1 MAKHKYA
8 TSPPNLTGMPPGVPY
23 IIGNEAAE
31 RFSYYGMKSVLTVF
45 MAHYILNQS
54 GVLAPMSSNEA
65 YMYTHY
71 FVFGVYFLPILGA
84 VIADGWLGKYWTI
97 LSLSIVYCLGNLT
110 LACMATSWGIAIGQ
124 RTMLAMGLFL
134 ICLGAGGIKPC
145 VSANVG
151 DQFGDSNKHLLSKM
165 FGWFYFSINAGSFIS
180 SLLCPWLLSNPK
192 YGPGWA
198 FGIPGIAMLIATLF
212 FWGGRK
218 KMVHVPPAGLGYL
231 RETFSKEGLITLA
244 RIAMVYVFILV
255 FWALWGMSNGAEW
268 TLQAEKM
275 DLHVSW
281 LPWINIS
288 FSPFHISAGWGL
300 DLLAAQVQTANPI
313 LILIFIPL
321 VNYVIYPLIN
331 SVFPLTPLRKIG
343 IGLFITALSFVVIV
357 WIQGWID
364 ARLRPHINWQ
374 FLAYIIL
381 TLGEAM
387 VSITGLEFSYTQAPN
402 TMKSSVMALWLL
414 TVASGELFVGL
425 VNKWILGAGPAH
437 KLSDYQYFTF
447 FTWLMFATAV
457 VFVVVA
463 CFYKG
468 RTYLQTQQP
477 TLDEIATEPI
487 LHGGTP
493 S

>member
-1 MAKHKYA
+1 MAKHNYL
-8 TSPPNLTGMPPGVPY
+8 TSPPNLAGMPPGVPY

-54 GVLAPMSSNEA
+54 GLLAPMSSNEA

-97 LSLSIVYCLGNLT
+97 LSLSIVYCFGNLT
-110 LACMATSWGIAIGQ
+110 LACMATSWGVAIGQ
-124 RTMLAMGLFL
+124 RTMLAIGLLL

-151 DQFGDSNKHLLSKM
+151 DQFGESNKHLLSKM

-180 SLLCPWLLSNPK
+180 SILCPWLLANPK

-198 FGIPGIAMLIATLF
+198 FGIPGIAMVIATLF

-218 KMVHVPPAGLGYL
+218 KMVHVPPAGITSFFG
-231 RETFSKEGLITLA
+231 RETFSKEGLLTLG

-275 DLHVSW
+275 NLHWMGMDL
-281 LPWINIS
+281 I
-288 FSPFHISAGWGL
+288 
-300 DLLAAQVQTANPI
+300 AAQVQTANPI
-313 LILIFIPL
+313 LILIFIPV
-321 VNYVIYPLIN
+321 VNYVIYPMIDKI
-331 SVFPLTPLRKIG
+331 FPLTPLRKIG

-357 WIQGWID
+357 WIQGQID
-364 ARLRPHINWQ
+364 AGMKPSINWQ
-374 FLAYIIL
+374 LLAYVIL

-402 TMKSSVMALWLL
+402 SMQSSVMALWLL

-425 VNKWILGAGPAH
+425 VNKWILHAGGAQKVSA
-437 KLSDYQYFTF
+437 YQYFTF

-457 VFVVVA
+457 VFIVIT

-468 RTYLQTQQP
+468 HTYLQTQQP
-477 TLDEIATEPI
+477 TLDEIQTDTI
-487 LHGGTP
+487 LHVRT
-493 S
+493 